1 MHVLGKGKNSASY
14 DKSLST
20 LSDNFFSQ
28 NLLHFGVPPCFRV
41 WDLVIHSLVSKNPV
55 IFKWVALSHV
65 LNKAS
70 LPLPNGISTEDSIQ
84 LIY

>member
-41 WDLVIHSLVSKNPV
+41 
-55 IFKWVALSHV
+55 
-65 LNKAS
+65 
-70 LPLPNGISTEDSIQ
+70 
-84 LIY
+84 